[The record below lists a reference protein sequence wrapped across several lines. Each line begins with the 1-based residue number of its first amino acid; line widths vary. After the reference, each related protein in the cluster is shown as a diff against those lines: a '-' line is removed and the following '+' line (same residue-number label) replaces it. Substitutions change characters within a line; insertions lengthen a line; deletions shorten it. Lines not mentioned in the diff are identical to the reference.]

1 VKLVGVSHDDV
12 IASGEFADKYGIAFP
27 LLADTEGVMSQAY
40 VGNDGADNTIPGIVL
55 VKQGGAIVYR
65 QIATAKDD
73 RLTAAQLLAVV
84 DEKLGTSG
92 AGIDAHYAVLRR
104 WQLRFAVGG
113 GAGRRDV
120 VNDAPIEWA
129 GARVASLGL
138 MFPVHRY
145 VLAGVRG
152 EYGNLELA
160 SHAVAGLRIPL
171 LHDTAAIELT
181 GSFGY
186 GSGGDSIEASWLAG
200 GRIGAW
206 VAWTPTWAFT
216 VDAGVELRVGIPAE
230 SRRSHDTLPI
240 VTGMVGVARLLEF

>member
-1 VKLVGVSHDDV
+1 MKIVGVSRDDV

-27 LLADTEGVMSQAY
+27 LLADEAGALSTAY
-40 VGNDGADNTIPGIVL
+40 VGIDGSDNTIPGIVL
-55 VKQGGAIVYR
+55 LRRGDQGGTIAYR

-84 DEKLGTSG
+84 DETFGTTG
-92 AGIDAHYAVLRR
+92 AGIDASYAVLRR
-104 WQLRFAVGG
+104 WQVRFAIGG

-120 VNDAPIEWA
+120 VNDAPIEWS
-129 GARVASLGL
+129 GARVASLGVL
-138 MFPVHRY
+138 FPLHRY

-160 SHAVAGLRIPL
+160 GHAVAGVRLPL

-181 GSFGY
+181 GSFGHNARLA
-186 GSGGDSIEASWLAG
+186 GNGGVEPSWLVG
-200 GRIGAW
+200 GRVGAW

-216 VDAGVELRVGIPAE
+216 LDAGVELRVGE
-230 SRRSHDTLPI
+230 DETLPI
-240 VTGMVGVARLLEF
+240 VTGTVGVARLFEL

>member
-1 VKLVGVSHDDV
+1 MKLVGVSRDDV

-27 LLADTEGVMSQAY
+27 LLADEAGAMSQAY
-40 VGNDGADNTIPGIVL
+40 VGIDGADNTVPGIVL
-55 VKQGGAIVYR
+55 LRQGGEIVYR

-84 DEKLGTSG
+84 DEKLGT
-92 AGIDAHYAVLRR
+92 AGDGVDESYLVLRR
-104 WQLRFAVGG
+104 WQVRVAVGG

-120 VNDAPIEWA
+120 VNDAPIEWS

-160 SHAVAGLRIPL
+160 GHAVAGVRVPF

-181 GSFGY
+181 GSFGHNTRLD
-186 GSGGDSIEASWLAG
+186 GNGGIDPSWLVG
-200 GRIGAW
+200 GRVGAW
-206 VAWTPTWAFT
+206 IAWTPTWAFT
-216 VDAGVELRVGIPAE
+216 LDAGMELRVG
-230 SRRSHDTLPI
+230 DGQTLPI
-240 VTGMVGVARLLEF
+240 VTGTVGVARLLEF